1 MGYLVA
7 LLATIFLAVIAFGG
21 TEPITFTL
29 VQAALWV
36 LAAVALWRERPRTLL
51 GDPATKWIA
60 LLLGYV
66 IFQWAVVTESPPE
79 VRDPFFAGS
88 RTFASST

>member
-7 LLATIFLAVIAFGG
+7 LLATIFLAVIAFWG

-51 GDPATKWIA
+51 GA
-60 LLLGYV
+60 
-66 IFQWAVVTESPPE
+66 
-79 VRDPFFAGS
+79 
-88 RTFASST
+88 